1 MKTKDENGFRLLWPI
16 LFLERTLPGH
26 EQANGEL
33 ERLILERE
41 AAKENLT
48 TAYREES
55 FFAMDNPAIAW
66 LRQCNTPLD
75 RRVLPARRHELRDR
89 LVATGLGPNVNRLGD
104 YHDPHNYHQH
114 QFQSDGAGP
123 DALSARAMRPTQKGG
138 SPRPRILL

>member
-26 EQANGEL
+26 EQANREL

-66 LRQCNTPLD
+66 LRQCIHRSTVEYC
-75 RRVLPARRHELRDR
+75 RAPA
-89 LVATGLGPNVNRLGD
+89 
-104 YHDPHNYHQH
+104 
-114 QFQSDGAGP
+114 
-123 DALSARAMRPTQKGG
+123 
-138 SPRPRILL
+138 